1 LPGDRLFSDSNSIIS
16 EQSAPNEVHKLL
28 RFNIIRKWHFLG
40 LHSCMLGN
48 YFKIAFRNIV
58 RHKAFATIN
67 IAGLSIGM
75 ACSIFILLW
84 VQNELSYDKFH
95 KNAATIYR
103 LPGGGATNSGPMVP
117 ELKAKIPAIKN
128 FVRFSQPA
136 TTVFERGT
144 KRFEE
149 KAVFYADST
158 LLQVFS
164 FPLMNGNAETALTS
178 PDAVLITEDMA
189 KKYFGNEDP
198 LGKILRRDNKDNVV
212 VTGVLKNIPANSHL
226 QFDFIMPM
234 SAIAHSDWRLKD
246 NIWASYDFYDYI
258 QLDENFKVT
267 PATLAAFSSQ
277 ANKIIAEHIKE
288 NTPTIKLQPLADIHL
303 RSGYHDNL
311 PGQGNIQYVNTFFI
325 VALFILAV
333 ACINFMNLATA
344 RSARRAKE
352 VGLRKVV
359 GAGRMQLIGQF
370 LGESLLISFIA
381 LLIAIGIVYLLLPV
395 FNNLAGKQLSMQLL
409 DGKLITLLLGIAL
422 FTGLISGS
430 YPALFLSGFKP
441 VQVLKGNMKM
451 VGGNLYF
458 RNGLVVVQ
466 FVVSIVLLAGTAL
479 VYRQM
484 NFIKN
489 RDIGYNKSNLLYMPM
504 TGEMG
509 DKQRALKAG
518 LKANLLT
525 ANFTT
530 TSDPIANMGSSTS
543 GVEWQG
549 KTEEDK
555 KIWFSKMW
563 VNDGFFDV
571 LQMKMV
577 SGRALSTTEFADS
590 GNYVINEAAAKIMR
604 MTPTIAVGKPITFNG
619 DKGMI
624 VGVVKDFNYKSAQTV
639 IEPMI
644 LAFNKWNGGI
654 VVVRTQPGKTE
665 ATIQALEKISKQ
677 LNPSFP
683 FSYGFVDQDINNL
696 YKGEQQMGSLFN
708 GFAIIAIF
716 ISCMGLYGLSAFM
729 SEQRTREI
737 GVRKVLGASVFN
749 VVYLLSTGFT
759 KLIVIAIAIAIPIA
773 WFATNKW
780 LSSFAYR
787 IDVGWTIFLIASV
800 GALAIAWITV
810 SYESVKAAIVNP
822 IKSLRRE

>member
-1 LPGDRLFSDSNSIIS
+1 M
-16 EQSAPNEVHKLL
+16 L
-28 RFNIIRKWHFLG
+28 R
-40 LHSCMLGN
+40 N
-48 YFKIAFRNIV
+48 YFKIAFRNLV

-67 IAGLSIGM
+67 IAGLAIGM

-95 KNAATIYR
+95 KNAGTIYR
-103 LPGGGATNSGPMVP
+103 LTAGGATNSGPMVP

-128 FVRFSQPA
+128 FVRFSQPT
-136 TTVFERGT
+136 TTVFEMGT

-164 FPLMNGNAETALTS
+164 FPLINGNAKTALAR

-189 KKYFGNEDP
+189 KKYFGNEDAM
-198 LGKILRRDNKDNVV
+198 GKIFKRDNKDNVV

-226 QFDFIMPM
+226 QFDFIMPL
-234 SAIAHSDWRLKD
+234 SAIAQSDWRLRG
-246 NIWASYDFYDYI
+246 NIWDSYDFYDYI
-258 QLDENFKVT
+258 QLDENFKAT
-267 PATLAAFSSQ
+267 PVALAELSRQ
-277 ANKIIAEHIKE
+277 ANKIVGEHIKE
-288 NTPTIKLQPLADIHL
+288 NQPDIKLQALADIHL
-303 RSGYHDNL
+303 RSDYHSNL
-311 PGQGNIQYVNTFFI
+311 PGQGNIQYVNIFFV

-359 GAGRMQLIGQF
+359 GAGRGQLIGQF
-370 LGESLLISFIA
+370 LGESLFISFIA
-381 LLIAIGIVYLLLPV
+381 LLIAVIIVCVLLPV
-395 FNNLAGKQLSMQLL
+395 FNNLAGKELSIQLL
-409 DGKLITLLLGIAL
+409 DGKLIALLLGIAL

-441 VQVLKGNMKM
+441 VEVLKGNIKM
-451 VGGNLYF
+451 MGGNLNF

-466 FVVSIVLLAGTAL
+466 FVVSIVLLAGTAV
-479 VYRQM
+479 VYRQL
-484 NFIKN
+484 NYIRN
-489 RDIGYNKSNLLYMPM
+489 RDIGFNKSNLLYMEM

-509 DKQRALKAG
+509 DRQRTLKAE
-518 LKANLLT
+518 LKTNPLT
-525 ANFTT
+525 SNFTT
-530 TSDPIANMGSSTS
+530 ITDPISNLASSTY
-543 GVEWQG
+543 GVEWEG
-549 KTEEDK
+549 STPADK
-555 KIWFSKMW
+555 NIWFSKTW
-563 VNDGFFDV
+563 VTDDFFDV
-571 LQMKMV
+571 LQMKMAG
-577 SGRALSTTEFADS
+577 GRTLSTTEFADS
-590 GNYVINEAAAKIMR
+590 GNYVINEKAAKIMG
-604 MTPTIAVGKPITFNG
+604 MTPTNAIGKSLTFSG
-619 DKGMI
+619 DKGTI
-624 VGVVKDFNYKSAQTV
+624 VGVVKDFNYKPAQTA

-644 LAFNKWNGGI
+644 LAFNKSNGGI
-654 VVVRTQPGKTE
+654 VLVRTQPGKTE

-677 LNPSFP
+677 LNPSYP
-683 FSYGFVDQDINNL
+683 FTYGFVDQDINNL

-708 GFAIIAIF
+708 VFAIIAIF

-729 SEQRTREI
+729 AEQRSKEI

-749 VVYLLSTGFT
+749 VLYLLSTGFT
-759 KLIVIAIAIAIPIA
+759 KLILIAIVIAIPIA

-787 IDVGWTIFLIASV
+787 VNVGWGIFLISSL

-810 SYESVKAAIVNP
+810 SYESVKAAIANP
-822 IKSLRRE
+822 IKSLRTE

>member
-1 LPGDRLFSDSNSIIS
+1 M
-16 EQSAPNEVHKLL
+16 L
-28 RFNIIRKWHFLG
+28 R
-40 LHSCMLGN
+40 N

-67 IAGLSIGM
+67 IAGLAIGM

-95 KNAATIYR
+95 KNADTIYR
-103 LPGGGATNSGPMVP
+103 LTAGGATNSGPMVP
-117 ELKAKIPAIKN
+117 ELKAKIPVIKN
-128 FVRFSQPA
+128 FVRLLFVQPA
-136 TTVFERGT
+136 TTVFETGI

-164 FPLMNGNAETALTS
+164 FPLINGNAETALTR

-189 KKYFGNEDP
+189 KKYFGNEDAI
-198 LGKILRRDNKDNVV
+198 GKILKRDNKDNLV

-234 SAIAHSDWRLKD
+234 SAIAQSDWRLRD

-258 QLDENFKVT
+258 QLDKNFKAT
-267 PATLAAFSSQ
+267 PAALAGLDRQ
-277 ANKIIAEHIKE
+277 VNQLVGEHIKE
-288 NTPTIKLQPLADIHL
+288 NAPNIGLQPLADIHL
-303 RSGYHDNL
+303 HSDYHSNL
-311 PGQGNIQYVNTFFI
+311 PGQGNIQYVNIFFV

-359 GAGRMQLIGQF
+359 GAGRRQLIGQF
-370 LGESLLISFIA
+370 LGESLFISFIA
-381 LLIAIGIVYLLLPV
+381 LLIAVGMVCLLLPV
-395 FNNLAGKQLSMQLL
+395 FNDLAGKELSIQLL
-409 DGKLITLLLGIAL
+409 DGKLITMLLGIAL

-451 VGGNLYF
+451 MGGNLHF
-458 RNGLVVVQ
+458 RNGLVIVQ
-466 FVVSIVLLAGTAL
+466 FVVSIVLLAGTAV
-479 VYRQM
+479 VYRQL
-484 NFIKN
+484 NYIRN
-489 RDIGYNKSNLLYMPM
+489 RDLGYNKSNLLYMQIN
-504 TGEMG
+504 GELG
-509 DKQRALKAG
+509 DKQRTLNAELKT
-518 LKANLLT
+518 NPLT

-530 TSDPIANMGSSTS
+530 ITDPISNMSSSTS
-543 GVEWQG
+543 GVKWEG
-549 KTEEDK
+549 MTEADK
-555 KIWFSKMW
+555 NIWFSKTW
-563 VNDGFFDV
+563 VTDGFFDV
-571 LQMKMV
+571 LQMKMA

-590 GNYVINEAAAKIMR
+590 GNYVINEKAAKVMG
-604 MTPTIAVGKPITFNG
+604 MTPTNAVGRSLTFSG
-619 DKGMI
+619 DKGTI
-624 VGVVKDFNYKSAQTV
+624 VGVVKDFNYKSAQTA

-644 LAFNKWNGGI
+644 LAFNKWNGGTVI
-654 VVVRTQPGKTE
+654 VRTQPGKTE

-677 LNPSFP
+677 LNPAFP

-696 YKGEQQMGSLFN
+696 YKGDQQMGSLFN
-708 GFAIIAIF
+708 VFAIIAIF

-729 SEQRTREI
+729 AEQRTKEI

-749 VVYLLSTGFT
+749 VVYLLSAGFT

-787 IDVGWTIFLIASV
+787 VNVGWAIFLMASL

-822 IKSLRRE
+822 IKSLRTE

>member
-1 LPGDRLFSDSNSIIS
+1 MF
-16 EQSAPNEVHKLL
+16 KT
-28 RFNIIRKWHFLG
+28 
-40 LHSCMLGN
+40 
-48 YFKIAFRNIV
+48 YFKIAFRNLV
-58 RHKAFATIN
+58 RHKAFAAIN
-67 IAGLSIGM
+67 IAGLAIGM

-95 KNAATIYR
+95 KNADKIYR
-103 LPGGGATNSGPMVP
+103 LTAGGATNSGPMVP

-128 FVRFSQPA
+128 FVRFLFVQPT

-164 FPLMNGNAETALTS
+164 FPLVNGNAETALAR

-189 KKYFGNEDP
+189 KKYFGNEDAV
-198 LGKILRRDNKDNVV
+198 GKILKRDKKDNLV

-234 SAIAHSDWRLKD
+234 SSIAQSDWRLRD

-258 QLDENFKVT
+258 QLDKNFNAT
-267 PATLAAFSSQ
+267 PVALAGLGRQ
-277 ANKIIAEHIKE
+277 INKLVGEHIKE
-288 NTPTIKLQPLADIHL
+288 NTPNIKLQPLADIHL
-303 RSGYHDNL
+303 RSDYHSTL
-311 PGQGNIQYVNTFFI
+311 PGQGNIQYVNTFFV

-359 GAGRMQLIGQF
+359 GAVRMQLIGQF
-370 LGESLLISFIA
+370 LGESLFISFIA
-381 LLIAIGIVYLLLPV
+381 LLIAVVIVSLLLPV
-395 FNNLAGKQLSMQLL
+395 FNNLAGKELSIQLL
-409 DGKLITLLLGIAL
+409 DGKLIALLLGIAL

-451 VGGNLYF
+451 RGGNLYF

-466 FVVSIVLLAGTAL
+466 FVVSIILLAGTAL
-479 VYRQM
+479 VYRQL
-484 NFIKN
+484 NYIKN
-489 RDIGYNKSNLLYMPM
+489 RDIGYDKSNLLYMPM

-509 DKQRALKAG
+509 DKQRLLKAE
-518 LKANLLT
+518 LKTNPLT

-530 TSDPIANMGSSTS
+530 ISEPISNLSSDTY
-543 GVEWQG
+543 GVEWEG
-549 KTEEDK
+549 STPADNN
-555 KIWFSKMW
+555 IWFSKVW

-571 LQMKMV
+571 LQMKMA

-590 GNYVINEAAAKIMR
+590 GNYVINEKAAKIMG
-604 MTPTIAVGKPITFNG
+604 MTPAAAVGKSLTFQG
-619 DKGMI
+619 DKGII
-624 VGVVKDFNYKSAQTV
+624 VGVVKDFNYKSAQTA

-644 LAFNKWNGGI
+644 IAFNKWNGG
-654 VVVRTQPGKTE
+654 VVLVRTQPGKTE
-665 ATIQALEKISKQ
+665 ATIQALEKVSKQ
-677 LNPSFP
+677 LNPAFP

-708 GFAIIAIF
+708 VFAIIAIF

-729 SEQRTREI
+729 AEQRTKEI

-759 KLIVIAIAIAIPIA
+759 KLILIAIVIAIPIA
-773 WFATNKW
+773 WFAINKW

-787 IDVGWTIFLIASV
+787 VNVGWAIFLIASL
-800 GALAIAWITV
+800 GALVIAWITV

-822 IKSLRRE
+822 IKSLRTDG

>member
-1 LPGDRLFSDSNSIIS
+1 M
-16 EQSAPNEVHKLL
+16 L
-28 RFNIIRKWHFLG
+28 R
-40 LHSCMLGN
+40 N

-58 RHKAFATIN
+58 RHKAFAAIN
-67 IAGLSIGM
+67 IAGLAIGM

-95 KNAATIYR
+95 KHADHIYR
-103 LPGGGATNSGPMVP
+103 LSAGGERNSGPMVP

-128 FVRFSQPA
+128 FVRLLFVQPT
-136 TTVFERGT
+136 TTVFSTGT
-144 KRFEE
+144 RRFEE

-164 FPLMNGNAETALTS
+164 FPLLNGNAETALIR

-189 KKYFGNEDP
+189 KKYFGNEDAI
-198 LGKILRRDNKDNVV
+198 GKILKRDNKDNVV

-234 SAIAHSDWRLKD
+234 SAIAHSDWRLRD
-246 NIWASYDFYDYI
+246 NIWDSYDFYDYI
-258 QLDENFKVT
+258 QLNENFKTT
-267 PATLAAFSSQ
+267 PAALAGISRQVNEIFR
-277 ANKIIAEHIKE
+277 EHIKE
-288 NTPTIKLQPLADIHL
+288 NPPTMSLQALADIHL
-303 RSGYHDNL
+303 RSDYQSNL
-311 PGQGNIQYVNTFFI
+311 PGQGNIQYVNIFFV

-370 LGESLLISFIA
+370 LGESLFISFIA
-381 LLIAIGIVYLLLPV
+381 LVIAVGIVYLLLPV
-395 FNNLAGKQLSMQLL
+395 FSNLAGKELSIQLL
-409 DGKLITLLLGIAL
+409 DSKLIALLLGIAL

-430 YPALFLSGFKP
+430 YPALFLSSFKP
-441 VQVLKGNMKM
+441 VKVLKGNMRM
-451 VGGNLYF
+451 MGGNLYF
-458 RNGLVVVQ
+458 RNALVVVQ
-466 FVVSIVLLAGTAL
+466 FVVSIVLLAGTVV
-479 VYRQM
+479 VYRQL
-484 NFIKN
+484 NYIRN
-489 RDIGYNKSNLLYMPM
+489 RDLGYNKSNLLYMPM

-509 DKQRALKAG
+509 DKQRALKAE
-518 LKANLLT
+518 LKANPLT

-530 TSDPIANMGSSTS
+530 ISEPISNLNSGTWGLEWDGST
-543 GVEWQG
+543 V
-549 KTEEDK
+549 EDK
-555 KIWFSKMW
+555 KIGFSKVW
-563 VNDGFFDV
+563 VNDNFFNV
-571 LQMKMV
+571 TQMKMA

-590 GNYVINEAAAKIMR
+590 GNYVINERAARIMG
-604 MTPTIAVGKPITFNG
+604 MTPTTAIGKSLTFNG
-619 DKGMI
+619 TKGII
-624 VGVVKDFNYKSAQTV
+624 VGVVKDFNFKSAQTT
-639 IEPMI
+639 IEPII
-644 LAFNKWNGGI
+644 LAFNKWNEGI
-654 VVVRTQPGKTE
+654 VLLRTQPGKAE
-665 ATIQALEKISKQ
+665 ATIQALEKINKQ

-708 GFAIIAIF
+708 VFAIIAIF

-729 SEQRTREI
+729 AEQRTKEI

-749 VVYLLSTGFT
+749 LVYLLSTGFT
-759 KLIVIAIAIAIPIA
+759 KLILIAIAIAIPIT

-787 IDVGWTIFLIASV
+787 INVGWAVFLIASL

-810 SYESVKAAIVNP
+810 SYESIKAAIVNP
-822 IKSLRRE
+822 VKSLRAE

>member
-1 LPGDRLFSDSNSIIS
+1 M
-16 EQSAPNEVHKLL
+16 L
-28 RFNIIRKWHFLG
+28 R
-40 LHSCMLGN
+40 N

-67 IAGLSIGM
+67 IAGLAIGM

-95 KNAATIYR
+95 KNAGTIYR
-103 LPGGGATNSGPMVP
+103 LTAGGERNSGPMVP

-128 FVRFSQPA
+128 FVRLLFVQPT
-136 TTVFERGT
+136 TTVFELGT

-149 KAVFYADST
+149 TAVYYADST

-164 FPLMNGNAETALTS
+164 FPLIHGNAETALIR
-178 PDAVLITEDMA
+178 PDAVVITEDMA

-198 LGKILRRDNKDNVV
+198 IGKILKKDNTDNVV

-234 SAIAHSDWRLKD
+234 SAIAHSDWRLRD

-258 QLDENFKVT
+258 QLDENFKAT
-267 PATLAAFSSQ
+267 PVALAGLTRQ
-277 ANKIIAEHIKE
+277 INKIVGEHIKE
-288 NTPTIKLQPLADIHL
+288 NTPTNKLQPLTDIHL
-303 RSGYHDNL
+303 RSDYHSSL
-311 PGQGNIQYVNTFFI
+311 PGQGNIQYVNVFSV

-352 VGLRKVV
+352 VGMRKVV
-359 GAGRMQLIGQF
+359 GAGRTQLIGQF
-370 LGESLLISFIA
+370 LGESLFISFIA
-381 LLIAIGIVYLLLPV
+381 LLIAVIIVYMLLPV
-395 FNNLAGKQLSMQLL
+395 FSDLAGKELSIQLL
-409 DGKLITLLLGIAL
+409 DGKLIALLLGIAL

-441 VQVLKGNMKM
+441 MEVLKGNMKRM
-451 VGGNLYF
+451 GGNLNF

-466 FVVSIVLLAGTAL
+466 FVVSIVLLAGTAV
-479 VYRQM
+479 VYRQL
-484 NFIKN
+484 NYIKN
-489 RDIGYNKSNLLYMPM
+489 RNLGYNKSNLLYMPM

-509 DKQRALKAG
+509 DKQRALKAE
-518 LKANLLT
+518 LKTNPLT

-530 TSDPIANMGSSTS
+530 ISDPISNLSSDTY
-543 GVEWQG
+543 GVEWEG
-549 KTEEDK
+549 STPADK
-555 KIWFSKMW
+555 NIWFSKTW
-563 VNDGFFDV
+563 VTDGFFDV
-571 LQMKMV
+571 AQMKMA

-590 GNYVINEAAAKIMR
+590 GNYVINEKAAKIMG
-604 MTPTIAVGKPITFNG
+604 MTPATAVGKLLTFQGN
-619 DKGMI
+619 KGTI

-654 VVVRTQPGKTE
+654 VLVRTQPGKTE

-708 GFAIIAIF
+708 VFAIIAIF

-729 SEQRTREI
+729 AEQRTKEI
-737 GVRKVLGASVFN
+737 GVRKVLGASIFN

-759 KLIVIAIAIAIPIA
+759 KLILIAIVIAIPIA
-773 WFATNKW
+773 WFAINKW
-780 LSSFAYR
+780 LSGFAYR
-787 IDVGWTIFLIASV
+787 VDVGWAIFLIASL
-800 GALAIAWITV
+800 GALAIAWLTV

-822 IKSLRRE
+822 IKSLRTE

>member
-1 LPGDRLFSDSNSIIS
+1 M
-16 EQSAPNEVHKLL
+16 L
-28 RFNIIRKWHFLG
+28 R
-40 LHSCMLGN
+40 N

-67 IAGLSIGM
+67 IAGLAIGM

-95 KNAATIYR
+95 KNAASIYR
-103 LPGGGATNSGPMVP
+103 ISAGGERNSGPMVP

-128 FVRFSQPA
+128 FVRLLFVQPT
-136 TTVFERGT
+136 TTVFETGAR
-144 KRFEE
+144 RFEE
-149 KAVFYADST
+149 QAVFYADST

-164 FPLMNGNAETALTS
+164 FPLVNGNAETALTR

-189 KKYFGNEDP
+189 KKYFGNEDAV
-198 LGKILRRDNKDNVV
+198 GKILKKDNKDNVV

-226 QFDFIMPM
+226 QFDFIMPL
-234 SAIAHSDWRLKD
+234 SAIAQSDWRLRG
-246 NIWASYDFYDYI
+246 NIWDSYDFYDYI
-258 QLDENFKVT
+258 QLDENFKTT
-267 PATLAAFSSQ
+267 PAALAGLCRQVNEIFR
-277 ANKIIAEHIKE
+277 EHIKE
-288 NTPTIKLQPLADIHL
+288 NPPNMSLQALADIHL
-303 RSGYHDNL
+303 RSDYHSNL
-311 PGQGNIQYVNTFFI
+311 PGQGNIQYVNIFFV

-370 LGESLLISFIA
+370 LGESLFISFIA
-381 LLIAIGIVYLLLPV
+381 LLIAVGIVYLLLPV
-395 FNNLAGKQLSMQLL
+395 FSNLAGKELSIQLL
-409 DGKLITLLLGIAL
+409 DGKLIALLLGIAF

-451 VGGNLYF
+451 MGGNLYF
-458 RNGLVVVQ
+458 RNGLVVMQ
-466 FVVSIVLLAGTAL
+466 FVVSIVLLAGTAV
-479 VYRQM
+479 VYRQLYYM
-484 NFIKN
+484 KN
-489 RDIGYNKSNLLYMPM
+489 RDIGYNKSNLLYMQM
-504 TGEMG
+504 NGEMG
-509 DKQRALKAG
+509 DKQRTLKAE
-518 LKANLLT
+518 LKANPLT
-525 ANFTT
+525 ANFTII
-530 TSDPIANMGSSTS
+530 SDPISNLSSGTWGLEWDGSTA
-543 GVEWQG
+543 
-549 KTEEDK
+549 EDK
-555 KIWFSKMW
+555 KIGFSKAW
-563 VNDGFFDV
+563 INDNFFDV
-571 LQMKMV
+571 LQMKMA

-590 GNYVINEAAAKIMR
+590 GNYVINEKAAKIMG
-604 MTPTIAVGKPITFNG
+604 MTPATAIGKSLTFNG
-619 DKGMI
+619 DKGII
-624 VGVVKDFNYKSAQTV
+624 VGVVKDFNYKPAQST
-639 IEPMI
+639 IEPLI
-644 LAFNKWNGGI
+644 FAFNKWNGGI
-654 VVVRTQPGKTE
+654 VLVRTQPGKAE
-665 ATIQALEKISKQ
+665 AAIQALEKISKQ

-708 GFAIIAIF
+708 VFAIIAIF

-729 SEQRTREI
+729 AEQRTKEI

-759 KLIVIAIAIAIPIA
+759 KLILIAIVIAIPIA

-787 IDVGWTIFLIASV
+787 VDVGWVIFLIASL

-810 SYESVKAAIVNP
+810 SYESIKAAIVNP
-822 IKSLRRE
+822 IKSLRTD

>member
-1 LPGDRLFSDSNSIIS
+1 M
-16 EQSAPNEVHKLL
+16 L
-28 RFNIIRKWHFLG
+28 R
-40 LHSCMLGN
+40 N

-58 RHKAFATIN
+58 RHKTFATIN
-67 IAGLSIGM
+67 IAGLAIGM

-95 KNAATIYR
+95 KNADHIYR

-128 FVRFSQPA
+128 FVRFSQPV

-164 FPLMNGNAETALTS
+164 FPLTNGNVETALTR

-189 KKYFGNEDP
+189 KKYFGSEDP
-198 LGKILRRDNKDNVV
+198 VGKILKRDNKDNVV

-258 QLDENFKVT
+258 QFDESFKAT
-267 PATLAAFSSQ
+267 PDALAAFSSQ

-311 PGQGNIQYVNTFFI
+311 PGQGNIQYVNIFFV

-370 LGESLLISFIA
+370 LGESLFISFIA
-381 LLIAIGIVYLLLPV
+381 LLIAVLIVYLLLPV
-395 FNNLAGKQLSMQLL
+395 FSNLAGKELSIHLL
-409 DGKLITLLLGIAL
+409 DGKLIALLLGIAL
-422 FTGLISGS
+422 LTGLISGS

-441 VQVLKGNMKM
+441 VEVLKGNMKKM
-451 VGGNLYF
+451 GGNLNF

-466 FVVSIVLLAGTAL
+466 FVVSIVLLAGTAV
-479 VYRQM
+479 VYRQL
-484 NFIKN
+484 NYIRN
-489 RDIGYNKSNLLYMPM
+489 RDLGYDKSNLLYMPM
-504 TGEMG
+504 TGEMV
-509 DKQRALKAG
+509 DKQRALEAE
-518 LKANLLT
+518 LKTNPLT

-530 TSDPIANMGSSTS
+530 ASEPVFNLSSSTW
-543 GVEWQG
+543 GLEWDG
-549 KTEEDK
+549 STPADK
-555 KIWFSKMW
+555 NIEFSKAW
-563 VNDGFFDV
+563 VTDGFFDV
-571 LQMKMV
+571 LGMKMA
-577 SGRALSTTEFADS
+577 SGRALSATEFADS
-590 GNYVINEAAAKIMR
+590 GNYVINEKAAKIMG
-604 MTPTIAVGKPITFNG
+604 MTPENAIGKSLTFNG
-619 DKGMI
+619 DKGII
-624 VGVVKDFNYKSAQTV
+624 VGVVKDFNYKTAQTA
-639 IEPMI
+639 IEPII
-644 LAFNKWNGGI
+644 LAFKKWNGGI
-654 VVVRTQPGKTE
+654 VIVRTQPEKTE
-665 ATIQALEKISKQ
+665 ATIQVLEKISKQ
-677 LNPSFP
+677 LSPAFP
-683 FSYGFVDQDINNL
+683 FSYGFIDQDINNL

-708 GFAIIAIF
+708 VFAIIAIF

-729 SEQRTREI
+729 AEQRTKEI

-759 KLIVIAIAIAIPIA
+759 KLIVIAILIAIPIA

-780 LSSFAYR
+780 LGSFAYR
-787 IDVGWTIFLIASV
+787 INVGWAIFLAVSL

-822 IKSLRRE
+822 IKSLRTE

>member
-1 LPGDRLFSDSNSIIS
+1 M
-16 EQSAPNEVHKLL
+16 L
-28 RFNIIRKWHFLG
+28 R
-40 LHSCMLGN
+40 N

-67 IAGLSIGM
+67 IAGLAIGM

-95 KNAATIYR
+95 KNADHIYR
-103 LPGGGATNSGPMVP
+103 LSAGGERNSGPMVP

-128 FVRFSQPA
+128 FVRLLFVQPA
-136 TTVFERGT
+136 TTVFEMGT

-164 FPLMNGNAETALTS
+164 FPLIKGNDETALMR
-178 PDAVLITEDMA
+178 PDAVVITEDMA
-189 KKYFGNEDP
+189 KKYFGNENA
-198 LGKILRRDNKDNVV
+198 LGKILKKDNKDNVV
-212 VTGVLKNIPANSHL
+212 VTGVLRNIPANSHL

-246 NIWASYDFYDYI
+246 NIWDSYDFYDYI
-258 QLDENFKVT
+258 QLNENFKTT
-267 PATLAAFSSQ
+267 PAALAGVSRQVNEIFR
-277 ANKIIAEHIKE
+277 EHIKE
-288 NTPTIKLQPLADIHL
+288 NPPTMSLQALADIHL
-303 RSGYHDNL
+303 RSDYHSDL
-311 PGQGNIQYVNTFFI
+311 PGQGNIQYVNIFFV

-370 LGESLLISFIA
+370 LGESLFISFIA
-381 LLIAIGIVYLLLPV
+381 LLIAVGLVYLLLPV
-395 FNNLAGKQLSMQLL
+395 FNNLAGKELSIQLL
-409 DGKLITLLLGIAL
+409 DGKLIALLLGIAL

-441 VQVLKGNMKM
+441 VQVLKGNRSTM
-451 VGGNLYF
+451 GGNLYF
-458 RNGLVVVQ
+458 RNGLVIVQ
-466 FVVSIVLLAGTAL
+466 FVVSIVLLAGTVV
-479 VYRQM
+479 VYRQL
-484 NFIKN
+484 NYIRN
-489 RDIGYNKSNLLYMPM
+489 RDLGYNKSNLIYMPIN
-504 TGEMG
+504 GELG
-509 DKQRALKAG
+509 NKQRALKAE
-518 LKANLLT
+518 LRSNPLT

-530 TSDPIANMGSSTS
+530 VSEPISNLSSGTWGLEWDGS
-543 GVEWQG
+543 
-549 KTEEDK
+549 TEEDK
-555 KIWFSKMW
+555 KIGFSKVW
-563 VNDGFFDV
+563 VNDNFFDV
-571 LQMKMV
+571 TQMKMA

-590 GNYVINEAAAKIMR
+590 GNYVINEKAAKIMG
-604 MTPTIAVGKPITFNG
+604 MTPAAAIGKSLTFNG
-619 DKGMI
+619 SKGII
-624 VGVVKDFNYKSAQTV
+624 VGVVKDFNFKSAQTA

-644 LAFNKWNGGI
+644 LAFNKWNEGI
-654 VVVRTQPGKTE
+654 VLLRTQPGKAE
-665 ATIQALEKISKQ
+665 ATIRVLEKINKE

-683 FSYGFVDQDINNL
+683 FSHGFVDQDINSL
-696 YKGEQQMGSLFN
+696 YKGDQQMGSLFN
-708 GFAIIAIF
+708 VFAIIAIF

-729 SEQRTREI
+729 AEQRTREI

-749 VVYLLSTGFT
+749 LVYLLSTGFT
-759 KLIVIAIAIAIPIA
+759 KLILIAIAIAIPIA
-773 WFATNKW
+773 WFAANKW

-787 IDVGWTIFLIASV
+787 IDVGWAIFLIASS
-800 GALAIAWITV
+800 GALAIAWLTV

-822 IKSLRRE
+822 VKSLRSE

>member
-1 LPGDRLFSDSNSIIS
+1 M
-16 EQSAPNEVHKLL
+16 L
-28 RFNIIRKWHFLG
+28 R
-40 LHSCMLGN
+40 N

-58 RHKAFATIN
+58 RHKAFAAIN
-67 IAGLSIGM
+67 IAGLAIGM

-95 KNAATIYR
+95 KNAGTIYR
-103 LPGGGATNSGPMVP
+103 LTASGATNSGPMVP

-128 FVRFSQPA
+128 FVRFSQPT
-136 TTVFERGT
+136 TTVFEMGT

-164 FPLMNGNAETALTS
+164 FPLMNGNAKTALTR

-198 LGKILRRDNKDNVV
+198 IGKILKRDNKDNLV

-234 SAIAHSDWRLKD
+234 SAIAQSDWRLRD

-258 QLDENFKVT
+258 QLDKDFKAT
-267 PATLAAFSSQ
+267 PAALAQLSRQ
-277 ANKIIAEHIKE
+277 VNEIVGEHIKE
-288 NTPTIKLQPLADIHL
+288 NAPNNRLQALTDIHL
-303 RSGYHDNL
+303 HSDYHSGL
-311 PGQGNIQYVNTFFI
+311 PGQGNIQYVNTFSV

-370 LGESLLISFIA
+370 LGESLFISFIA
-381 LLIAIGIVYLLLPV
+381 LLIAVGIVCLLLPV
-395 FNNLAGKQLSMQLL
+395 FNNLAGKELSIHLL
-409 DGKLITLLLGIAL
+409 DGKLIALLLGIAL

-451 VGGNLYF
+451 MGGNLNF

-466 FVVSIVLLAGTAL
+466 FVVSIVLLAGTAV
-479 VYRQM
+479 VYRQL
-484 NFIKN
+484 NYIRN
-489 RDIGYNKSNLLYMPM
+489 RDIGFNKSNLLYMPM

-509 DKQRALKAG
+509 DKQRALKAE
-518 LKANLLT
+518 LKTNPLT

-530 TSDPIANMGSSTS
+530 ISDPISNLSSDTY
-543 GVEWQG
+543 GVEWEG
-549 KTEEDK
+549 STVEDR
-555 KIWFSKMW
+555 KIWFTKAW

-571 LQMKMV
+571 LQMKMA
-577 SGRALSTTEFADS
+577 SGRALSTAEFADS
-590 GNYVINEAAAKIMR
+590 GNYVINEKAAKIMG
-604 MTPTIAVGKPITFNG
+604 MTPATAIGKSLTFNG

-624 VGVVKDFNYKSAQTV
+624 VGVVKDFNFKSVQTA

-644 LAFNKWNGGI
+644 LAFNKWNEGI
-654 VVVRTQPGKTE
+654 VLVRTQPGKAE
-665 ATIQALEKISKQ
+665 ATIQALEKISKL

-708 GFAIIAIF
+708 VFAIIAIF

-729 SEQRTREI
+729 AEQRTREI

-759 KLIVIAIAIAIPIA
+759 KLILIAIAIAIPIA

-787 IDVGWTIFLIASV
+787 VNVGWAIFLIASL

-822 IKSLRRE
+822 IKSLRSE

>member
-1 LPGDRLFSDSNSIIS
+1 
-16 EQSAPNEVHKLL
+16 
-28 RFNIIRKWHFLG
+28 
-40 LHSCMLGN
+40 MLKN

-58 RHKAFATIN
+58 RHKAFAAIN
-67 IAGLSIGM
+67 IAGLAIGM

-84 VQNELSYDKFH
+84 VQNELSYDQFH

-103 LPGGGATNSGPMVP
+103 LPGGDATNSGPMVP

-128 FVRFSQPA
+128 FVRFLYVQPA
-136 TTVFERGT
+136 TTVFEMGA

-164 FPLMNGNAETALTS
+164 FPLIKGNAETAMS
-178 PDAVLITEDMA
+178 RPDAVLITEDMA
-189 KKYFGNEDP
+189 KKYFGKEDAV
-198 LGKILRRDNKDNVV
+198 GKILKKDNKDNLV
-212 VTGVLKNIPANSHL
+212 VTGVLKNIPANAHL

-258 QLDENFKVT
+258 QLNENFKAT
-267 PATLAAFSSQ
+267 PAALAELSRQ
-277 ANKIIAEHIKE
+277 ADKIVAEHIKE
-288 NTPTIKLQPLADIHL
+288 NPPNIQLQALTDIHL
-303 RSGYHDNL
+303 HSDYRDL
-311 PGQGNIQYVNTFFI
+311 PGQGNIQYVNTFFV

-370 LGESLLISFIA
+370 FGESLFISFIA
-381 LLIAIGIVYLLLPV
+381 LLIAVCMVCLLLPV
-395 FNNLAGKQLSMQLL
+395 FNNLAGKQLSIQLL
-409 DGKLITLLLGIAL
+409 DGKLIALLLGIAL
-422 FTGLISGS
+422 FTGLVSGS
-430 YPALFLSGFKP
+430 YPALLLSGFKP

-451 VGGNLYF
+451 MGGNLYF
-458 RNGLVVVQ
+458 RNGLVIVQ
-466 FVVSIVLLAGTAL
+466 FVVSIVLLAGTAV
-479 VYRQM
+479 VYRQL
-484 NFIKN
+484 NYIKN

-504 TGEMG
+504 TGELG
-509 DKQRALKAG
+509 DKQQVLKAE
-518 LKANLLT
+518 LKTNPLT
-525 ANFTT
+525 ANFSTI
-530 TSDPIANMGSSTS
+530 SEPISNLGSSTA
-543 GVEWQG
+543 GVEWEG
-549 KTEEDK
+549 KTAEDK
-555 KIWFSKMW
+555 KIWFTKAW

-571 LQMKMV
+571 LQMKMA
-577 SGRALSTTEFADS
+577 SGRALSAAEFADS
-590 GNYVINEAAAKIMR
+590 GNYVINEKAAKIMR
-604 MTPTIAVGKPITFNG
+604 MTPATAIGKQITFNG
-619 DKGMI
+619 DKGTI
-624 VGVVKDFNYKSAQTV
+624 VGVVKDFNYKPAQTA

-644 LAFNKWNGGI
+644 LAYNRWNMGI
-654 VVVRTQPGKTE
+654 VLVRTQPGKTA

-677 LNPSFP
+677 LNPAFP

-708 GFAIIAIF
+708 AFAIIAIF

-729 SEQRTREI
+729 AEQRTKEI
-737 GVRKVLGASVFN
+737 GVRKVLGASVLN

-759 KLIVIAIAIAIPIA
+759 KLILIAIVIAIPIA
-773 WFATNKW
+773 WFAINKW

-787 IDVGWTIFLIASV
+787 INIGWAIFLITSLA
-800 GALAIAWITV
+800 ALAIAWITV
-810 SYESVKAAIVNP
+810 SYESVKAAVTNP
-822 IKSLRRE
+822 VKSLRKE

>member
-1 LPGDRLFSDSNSIIS
+1 M
-16 EQSAPNEVHKLL
+16 L
-28 RFNIIRKWHFLG
+28 R
-40 LHSCMLGN
+40 N

-67 IAGLSIGM
+67 IAGLAIGM

-95 KNAATIYR
+95 KNGDHIYR
-103 LPGGGATNSGPMVP
+103 LSAGDERNSGPMVP

-128 FVRFSQPA
+128 FVRLLFVQPT
-136 TTVFERGT
+136 TTVFAIGK

-149 KAVFYADST
+149 TAVFYADST

-164 FPLMNGNAETALTS
+164 FPLINGNAETALTR

-189 KKYFGNEDP
+189 KKYFGNEDAV
-198 LGKILRRDNKDNVV
+198 GKILKRDNKDNVV

-234 SAIAHSDWRLKD
+234 SAIAQSDWRLRD

-258 QLDENFKVT
+258 QLDENFKAT
-267 PATLAAFSSQ
+267 PVALAGLSRQ
-277 ANKIIAEHIKE
+277 VNKIVGEHVKE
-288 NTPTIKLQPLADIHL
+288 NPPNITLQALADIHL
-303 RSGYHDNL
+303 RSDYHSDL
-311 PGQGNIQYVNTFFI
+311 PGQGNIQYVNTLFV

-370 LGESLLISFIA
+370 LGESLFISFIA
-381 LLIAIGIVYLLLPV
+381 LLIAVVIVSLLLPV
-395 FNNLAGKQLSMQLL
+395 FSNLAGKELSIHLL
-409 DGKLITLLLGIAL
+409 DGKLMALLLGIAL

-441 VQVLKGNMKM
+441 VKVLKGDMKRM
-451 VGGNLYF
+451 GGNLYF

-466 FVVSIVLLAGTAL
+466 FVVSIALLAGTAV
-479 VYRQM
+479 VYKQLNYIR
-484 NFIKN
+484 N
-489 RDIGYNKSNLLYMPM
+489 RDIGFNKSNLLYMPM

-509 DKQRALKAG
+509 DKQRALKAE
-518 LKANLLT
+518 LKTNPLT
-525 ANFTT
+525 TNFTT
-530 TSDPIANMGSSTS
+530 ISDPISNLSSDTY
-543 GVEWQG
+543 GVEWEG
-549 KTEEDK
+549 STLADK
-555 KIWFSKMW
+555 KIWFSKTW

-571 LQMKMV
+571 LQMKMA

-590 GNYVINEAAAKIMR
+590 GNYVINEKAAKIMG
-604 MTPTIAVGKPITFNG
+604 MTPTTAVGKSLTFQG
-619 DKGMI
+619 DKGII
-624 VGVVKDFNYKSAQTV
+624 VGVVKDFNYKPAQTA

-654 VVVRTQPGKTE
+654 VLVRTQPEKTE

-677 LNPSFP
+677 LNPAFP

-696 YKGEQQMGSLFN
+696 YKVEQQMGSLFN
-708 GFAIIAIF
+708 VFAMIAIF

-729 SEQRTREI
+729 AEQRTREI

-759 KLIVIAIAIAIPIA
+759 KLILIAIVIAIPIA
-773 WFATNKW
+773 WFAINKW

-787 IDVGWTIFLIASV
+787 VNVGWAVFLIASL

-822 IKSLRRE
+822 IKSLRTE

>member
-1 LPGDRLFSDSNSIIS
+1 MFR
-16 EQSAPNEVHKLL
+16 
-28 RFNIIRKWHFLG
+28 
-40 LHSCMLGN
+40 N

-67 IAGLSIGM
+67 IAGLAVGM

-95 KNAATIYR
+95 KNANTIYR
-103 LPGGGATNSGPMVP
+103 LSAGGERNSGPMVP

-128 FVRFSQPA
+128 FVRLLFVQPT
-136 TTVFERGT
+136 TTVFETGT
-144 KRFEE
+144 RRFEE
-149 KAVFYADST
+149 KVVFYADST

-164 FPLMNGNAETALTS
+164 FPLIKGNAETALS
-178 PDAVLITEDMA
+178 RPDAVLITEDMA
-189 KKYFGNEDP
+189 KKYFGDEDAV
-198 LGKILRRDNKDNVV
+198 GKILRKDNKDNVV

-234 SAIAHSDWRLKD
+234 SAIAQSDWRLKE

-258 QLDENFKVT
+258 QVDKDFKAT
-267 PATLAAFSSQ
+267 PAALAGLTRQ
-277 ANKIIAEHIKE
+277 VNEIVGEHIKE
-288 NTPTIKLQPLADIHL
+288 NTPHMSLQSLADIHL
-303 RSGYHDNL
+303 RSDYSSGL
-311 PGQGNIQYVNTFFI
+311 PGQGNIQYVNTFSV

-370 LGESLLISFIA
+370 LGESLFISFIA
-381 LLIAIGIVYLLLPV
+381 LLIAVGIVYLLLPV
-395 FNNLAGKQLSMQLL
+395 FNDLAGKELSIKLL
-409 DGKLITLLLGIAL
+409 DGKLIVLLLGIAL

-430 YPALFLSGFKP
+430 YPALFLSGFRP

-451 VGGNLYF
+451 MGGNLYF

-479 VYRQM
+479 VYKQLNYIRG
-484 NFIKN
+484 
-489 RDIGYNKSNLLYMPM
+489 RDLGYNKSDLLYMPM
-504 TGEMG
+504 TGELG
-509 DKQRALKAG
+509 NKQRALKAE
-518 LKANLLT
+518 LKTNPLT

-530 TSDPIANMGSSTS
+530 VSEPISNLASGTWGLEWDGS
-543 GVEWQG
+543 
-549 KTEEDK
+549 TEADK
-555 KIWFSKMW
+555 KIGFSKVW
-563 VNDGFFDV
+563 VNDNFFDV
-571 LQMKMV
+571 TQMKMA

-590 GNYVINEAAAKIMR
+590 GNFVINETAAKIMR
-604 MTPTIAVGKPITFNG
+604 MTPTTAIGKSLTFNG
-619 DKGMI
+619 DKGII
-624 VGVVKDFNYKSAQTV
+624 VGVVKDFNFKSAQTA
-639 IEPMI
+639 IEPII
-644 LAFNKWNGGI
+644 LAFNKWNEGI
-654 VVVRTQPGKTE
+654 VLLRTQPGKTE
-665 ATIQALEKISKQ
+665 ATIQALEKINKQ

-708 GFAIIAIF
+708 VFAMIAVF

-729 SEQRTREI
+729 AEQRTKEI

-759 KLIVIAIAIAIPIA
+759 KLVFIAIVIAIPIT
-773 WFATNKW
+773 WFAVNKW

-787 IDVGWTIFLIASV
+787 TDVGWTVFLIASL

-810 SYESVKAAIVNP
+810 SFESVKAAVVNP
-822 IKSLRRE
+822 VKSLKSE

>member
-1 LPGDRLFSDSNSIIS
+1 M
-16 EQSAPNEVHKLL
+16 L
-28 RFNIIRKWHFLG
+28 R
-40 LHSCMLGN
+40 N

-95 KNAATIYR
+95 KNADSIYR
-103 LPGGGATNSGPMVP
+103 LTAGGATNSGPMVP

-128 FVRFSQPA
+128 FVRFLFVQPT
-136 TTVFERGT
+136 TTVFEMGT

-164 FPLMNGNAETALTS
+164 FPLINGNAETALTR
-178 PDAVLITEDMA
+178 PDAVLITEGMA
-189 KKYFGNEDP
+189 KKYFGNENA
-198 LGKILRRDNKDNVV
+198 LGKILKKDNKDNLV

-234 SAIAHSDWRLKD
+234 SAIAHTDWRLKD
-246 NIWASYDFYDYI
+246 NIWASYDFYDYV
-258 QLDENFKVT
+258 QLDENFKTT
-267 PATLAAFSSQ
+267 PAGLAKLGRQINEVAG
-277 ANKIIAEHIKE
+277 EHIKE
-288 NTPTIKLQPLADIHL
+288 NPPNVRLQALADIHL
-303 RSGYHDNL
+303 RSDYHSNL
-311 PGQGNIQYVNTFFI
+311 PGQGNIQYVNTFFV

-370 LGESLLISFIA
+370 LGESLFISFIA
-381 LLIAIGIVYLLLPV
+381 LFIAVGIVYLLLPV
-395 FNNLAGKQLSMQLL
+395 FSNLAGKEFSIQLL
-409 DGKLITLLLGIAL
+409 NGKLIAMLLGIAL

-441 VQVLKGNMKM
+441 VEVLKGNMRIM
-451 VGGNLYF
+451 GGNLNF
-458 RNGLVVVQ
+458 RNGLVVMQ
-466 FVVSIVLLAGTAL
+466 FVVSIVLLAGTAV
-479 VYRQM
+479 VYRQL
-484 NFIKN
+484 NYIRN
-489 RDIGYNKSNLLYMPM
+489 RDLGYNRSNLLYMQM
-504 TGEMG
+504 NGELG
-509 DKQRALKAG
+509 DKQKALKAE
-518 LKANLLT
+518 LQANPLT

-530 TSDPIANMGSSTS
+530 ISDPISNLSSDTWGLEWDGSTL
-543 GVEWQG
+543 EDR
-549 KTEEDK
+549 KTA
-555 KIWFSKMW
+555 FSKVW
-563 VNDGFFDV
+563 VNDDFFDV
-571 LQMKMV
+571 TQMKMA
-577 SGRALSTTEFADS
+577 SGRPLSTTEFADS
-590 GNYVINEAAAKIMR
+590 GNFVINEKAAKIMR
-604 MTPTIAVGKPITFNG
+604 MTPAAAIGKSLTFNG
-619 DKGMI
+619 GKGII
-624 VGVVKDFNYKSAQTV
+624 VGVVKDFNFKSAQIAIQPIV
-639 IEPMI
+639 
-644 LAFNKWNGGI
+644 LAFNRWNEGI
-654 VVVRTQPGKTE
+654 VLLRAQPGKAE
-665 ATIQALEKISKQ
+665 ATIQALEKINKA

-708 GFAIIAIF
+708 VFAIIAIF

-729 SEQRTREI
+729 AEQRTREI

-759 KLIVIAIAIAIPIA
+759 KLILIAIAIAIPIA

-787 IDVGWTIFLIASV
+787 INIGWTIFLIASV

-822 IKSLRRE
+822 IKSLRAE

>member
-1 LPGDRLFSDSNSIIS
+1 M
-16 EQSAPNEVHKLL
+16 L
-28 RFNIIRKWHFLG
+28 R
-40 LHSCMLGN
+40 N

-58 RHKAFATIN
+58 RHKSFATIN
-67 IAGLSIGM
+67 IAGLAIGM

-95 KNAATIYR
+95 KNAGTIYR
-103 LPGGGATNSGPMVP
+103 LTAGGGTNSGPMVP

-128 FVRFSQPA
+128 FVRFSQP
-136 TTVFERGT
+136 TTTIFETGT

-158 LLQVFS
+158 LLQVFT
-164 FPLMNGNAETALTS
+164 FPLIKGNAETALTR
-178 PDAVLITEDMA
+178 PDAVLITEDVA
-189 KKYFGNEDP
+189 KKYFGNEDAV
-198 LGKILRRDNKDNVV
+198 GKILKRDNKDNVV

-226 QFDFIMPM
+226 QFDLIMPM
-234 SAIAHSDWRLKD
+234 SAIAQTDWRLKD

-258 QLDENFKVT
+258 QLDENFKAT
-267 PATLAAFSSQ
+267 PAALAGISRQ
-277 ANKIIAEHIKE
+277 VNKIVGEHIKE
-288 NTPTIKLQPLADIHL
+288 NAPDIKLQPLADIHL
-303 RSGYHDNL
+303 RSDYRSNL
-311 PGQGNIQYVNTFFI
+311 PGQGNIQYVNIFFV

-370 LGESLLISFIA
+370 LGESLIISFIA

-395 FNNLAGKQLSMQLL
+395 FSTLAGKELSIQLL
-409 DGKLITLLLGIAL
+409 DGRLIALLLGIAL
-422 FTGLISGS
+422 VTGLISGS

-466 FVVSIVLLAGTAL
+466 FFVSIVLLAGTAV
-479 VYRQM
+479 VYRQL
-484 NFIKN
+484 NYIKN
-489 RDIGYNKSNLLYMPM
+489 RDIGFNKSNLLYMQM

-509 DKQRALKAG
+509 DKQKTLKAE
-518 LKANLLT
+518 LKTNPLT

-530 TSDPIANMGSSTS
+530 ISDPISNLSSDTY
-543 GVEWQG
+543 GVEWDG
-549 KTEEDK
+549 STVADR
-555 KIWFSKMW
+555 KIWFTKAW

-571 LQMKMV
+571 LQMKMAG
-577 SGRALSTTEFADS
+577 GRALSATEFADS
-590 GNYVINEAAAKIMR
+590 GNYVINEKAAKIMG
-604 MTPTIAVGKPITFNG
+604 MTPATAIGKSLTFQGN
-619 DKGMI
+619 KGII
-624 VGVVKDFNYKSAQTV
+624 VGVVKDFNYKPAQTA

-644 LAFNKWNGGI
+644 LAFNRWNEGI
-654 VVVRTQPGKTE
+654 VIVRTQPGKTE
-665 ATIQALEKISKQ
+665 ATIQALEKISKR
-677 LNPSFP
+677 LNPAFP

-708 GFAIIAIF
+708 VFAMIAIF

-729 SEQRTREI
+729 AEQRTREI

-759 KLIVIAIAIAIPIA
+759 KLILIAIVIAIPVA

-780 LSSFAYR
+780 LSGFAYR
-787 IDVGWTIFLIASV
+787 VNVGWSIFLIASL
-800 GALAIAWITV
+800 GSLAIAWITV

-822 IKSLRRE
+822 IKSLRSE

>member
-1 LPGDRLFSDSNSIIS
+1 MFR
-16 EQSAPNEVHKLL
+16 
-28 RFNIIRKWHFLG
+28 
-40 LHSCMLGN
+40 N

-67 IAGLSIGM
+67 IAGLAIGM

-103 LPGGGATNSGPMVP
+103 ISAGGERNSGPMVP

-128 FVRFSQPA
+128 FVRLLFVQPT
-136 TTVFERGT
+136 TTVFETGAR
-144 KRFEE
+144 RFEE
-149 KAVFYADST
+149 KVVFYADST

-164 FPLMNGNAETALTS
+164 FPLIKGNAETALS
-178 PDAVLITEDMA
+178 RPDAVLITEDMA
-189 KKYFGNEDP
+189 KKYFGNEDAM
-198 LGKILRRDNKDNVV
+198 GKILKRDNKETVV

-258 QLDENFKVT
+258 QLDKNFKAT
-267 PATLAAFSSQ
+267 PAALAGLSRQ
-277 ANKIIAEHIKE
+277 VNEIVGEHIKE
-288 NTPTIKLQPLADIHL
+288 NPPNNRLQALTDIHL
-303 RSGYHDNL
+303 HSDYHSDL
-311 PGQGNIQYVNTFFI
+311 PGQGNIQYVNTFSV

-370 LGESLLISFIA
+370 LGESLFISFIA
-381 LLIAIGIVYLLLPV
+381 LMIAVGIVYLLLPV
-395 FNNLAGKQLSMQLL
+395 FNNLAGKELSIKLL
-409 DGKLITLLLGIAL
+409 DGKLIVLLLGIAL

-451 VGGNLYF
+451 MGGNLYF

-479 VYRQM
+479 VYKQLNYIR
-484 NFIKN
+484 N
-489 RDIGYNKSNLLYMPM
+489 RDLGYNRSNLLYMPM

-509 DKQRALKAG
+509 DKQRTLKAE
-518 LKANLLT
+518 LKTNPLT

-530 TSDPIANMGSSTS
+530 ISEPISNLGSDTWGLEWDGS
-543 GVEWQG
+543 
-549 KTEEDK
+549 TEADK
-555 KIWFSKMW
+555 KIWFSKVW
-563 VNDGFFDV
+563 VNDNFFDV
-571 LQMKMV
+571 TQMKMAG
-577 SGRALSTTEFADS
+577 GRALSTTEFADS
-590 GNYVINEAAAKIMR
+590 GNYVINEKAAKIMG
-604 MTPTIAVGKPITFNG
+604 MTPTTAIGRSLTFNG
-619 DKGMI
+619 DKGII
-624 VGVVKDFNYKSAQTV
+624 VGVVKDFNFKSAQTA
-639 IEPMI
+639 IEPII
-644 LAFNKWNGGI
+644 LAFNKWNEGM
-654 VVVRTQPGKTE
+654 VLLRTQPGKTE
-665 ATIQALEKISKQ
+665 ATIRALEKINKQ

-708 GFAIIAIF
+708 VFAIIAIF

-729 SEQRTREI
+729 AEQRTKEI

-759 KLIVIAIAIAIPIA
+759 KLILIAIVIAVPIA
-773 WFATNKW
+773 WFAANKW

-787 IDVGWTIFLIASV
+787 INVGWAIFLMAAL

-822 IKSLRRE
+822 VKSLKSE